1 MARLNASLRS
11 QEKETEKWKADAERS
26 IAKEK
31 DTRRAMESAKV
42 AAANVLR
49 RCFMRRSM
57 LCCWLCKVL
66 MFFVIFT
73 VLTSSKHAHMF

>member
-1 MARLNASLRS
+1 MAWLNDSLRH

-42 AAANVLR
+42 AAADVLR
-49 RCFMRRSM
+49 RCFMRRYM
-57 LCCWLCKVL
+57 LSTGLLVMQDPDVFPHVL
-66 MFFVIFT
+66 
-73 VLTSSKHAHMF
+73 